1 MHSVSV
7 QKIFASVFV
16 CSSLSSSHPHLV
28 GETEKY
34 ACNQNKH
41 YPKIFPLV
49 GVVGAAGRNL
59 NIYVCDNTV
68 ILG

>member
-1 MHSVSV
+1 MSV

-16 CSSLSSSHPHLV
+16 CSSLSSSHSHLV
-28 GETEKY
+28 GETEEY
-34 ACNQNKH
+34 ASNQNKR
-41 YPKIFPLV
+41 YPKILPLV

-59 NIYVCDNTV
+59 NIYVCDNIV